1 MKSDY
6 FEKIQKRYDELA
18 KEGYG
23 LVSGQKFYESL
34 LKELPNVPEDT
45 YCTHEFMFRIHER
58 MNVKKDQ
65 SFKSLSYRLYNSDTF
80 EWSEWRDNDFNDID
94 DMTLL
99 LNSSPSV
106 DWKPDEDD
114 ERSNIMWG
122 VILKDKRIYIINI
135 PVDENSYVSQLV
147 FYAPELLREKY
158 VRKSDNKEIG
168 GDIFPWLYIYVG
180 LPALRYPDTPVG
192 AQIFSMH
199 DHETT
204 EESRHSFALQLV
216 DRFSEVYRNIKW
228 GTDVYKK
235 TVKNV
240 EDSLAKGVLPPEIVN
255 APVHINYDGA
265 MFTPAQGIQ
274 QAQERIKVLEEQL
287 NEINPEFLRLKKIL
301 DMSPEDREK
310 FIAEEEKKEAEA
322 AKRKKEETKQ
332 KAAER
337 AAKKAAKE
345 AEEKKKSK
353 LYWTGIFVWLVTL
366 MSLCGITLVI
376 DELFGSEGWM
386 VLAIF
391 AGGITIVHFV
401 WKAIKKRLKRKW
413 GIKDEK

>member
-94 DMTLL
+94 NMTLL

-114 ERSNIMWG
+114 ERSDIMWG
-122 VILKDKRIYIINI
+122 VILKDKRIYILNI
-135 PVDENSYVSQLV
+135 PVDENSYVSQLA

-228 GTDVYKK
+228 GTDAYKK

-240 EDSLAKGVLPPEIVN
+240 EDSLARGVLPAAIVN

-265 MFTPAQGIQ
+265 MFTPAQGLQ
-274 QAQERIKVLEEQL
+274 FAPKRIEELEQRL
-287 NEINPEFLRLKKIL
+287 NEINPEFLRLKEIL
-301 DMSPEDREK
+301 DMSPEEK
-310 FIAEEEKKEAEA
+310 ENFIKAEEAKEAKEEEDR
-322 AKRKKEETKQ
+322 KRKKEEARK
-332 KAAER
+332 
-337 AAKKAAKE
+337 KKAEERKRKE
-345 AEEKKKSK
+345 EEARKEQERLEEEKKQKWAFWKPVVIAAAIVVVVGS
-353 LYWTGIFVWLVTL
+353 IFPPL
-366 MSLCGITLVI
+366 LVI
-376 DELFGSEGWM
+376 GLLGVG
-386 VLAIF
+386 V
-391 AGGITIVHFV
+391 AGAVRYYRS
-401 WKAIKKRLKRKW
+401 KNQ
-413 GIKDEK
+413 EKEK